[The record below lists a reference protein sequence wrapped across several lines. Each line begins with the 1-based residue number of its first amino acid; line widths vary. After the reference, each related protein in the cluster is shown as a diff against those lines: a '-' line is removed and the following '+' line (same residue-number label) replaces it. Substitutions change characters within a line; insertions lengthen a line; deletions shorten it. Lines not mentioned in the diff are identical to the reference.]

1 VAAPA
6 RDREV
11 SYQSRSGR
19 GSVFVAGRTASQEAN
34 MKIRSLI
41 FLSALPLILLG
52 TTASLRAQQQEPIP
66 VARRVIIFV
75 WDGLRADDLT
85 QEIAPN
91 YFALARSGV
100 VFADHHAVYPTFTMM
115 NSASIATGT
124 YPGVHGFYGNVV
136 YAPSAKGRN
145 AKGAD
150 IDFAAPAFIEDFGV
164 VEAVR
169 DAYQGRLTLVPT
181 MVQAA
186 QTKGLTTA
194 AIGKFGAAF
203 IQDYKRGGI
212 ILDEDAAMPL
222 GFAKE
227 LQGAGYALPRN
238 SINAYE
244 AGALTLANDNGDPTA
259 SVPIQRLRDGQ
270 TGNPLDCS
278 GALSRRGFAYLT
290 DVFVNFVLPNKKPDL
305 TIFWSKEPDA
315 TNHAYGPGTCNSI
328 DATKM
333 NDEILG
339 RVVEK
344 LRQLGWEASTDIIIT
359 QDHNHS
365 TVSGD
370 VAYFPLRAIVD
381 RSIGALNR
389 DGYSVSG
396 FVRTAELLTRDGL
409 KAFDGAACRDIP
421 ILSGIMADGTH
432 LHSRKDD
439 ELGHVCGRPQKYT
452 SSSYAVPKSIP
463 TGAVVVAANA
473 GSDYLFLPDAN
484 IETVK
489 AAVVS
494 LQSRPQFGAI
504 FVSDKYGEIAGTLP
518 MSLIK
523 TENSG
528 NGRAP
533 DIIVSFSYDENVTV
547 AGKSGVSY
555 ASSINRRGD
564 HGSFSP
570 TDTHI
575 SLMASGPGFKS
586 SLSNTLPTSN
596 VDIAPTVARILH
608 LIMPAVDG
616 RVLEEALR
624 GGPPVS
630 EYAVVNKT
638 HRSTT
643 KTALTMKLPTDL
655 DGRGI
660 DPNLSS
666 YAAELKTKI
675 LTRGAASYTY
685 FDQAKAVRK

>member
-1 VAAPA
+1 
-6 RDREV
+6 
-11 SYQSRSGR
+11 
-19 GSVFVAGRTASQEAN
+19 
-34 MKIRSLI
+34 MKIRPLI
-41 FLSALPLILLG
+41 FLSALPFMLFGI
-52 TTASLRAQQQEPIP
+52 TAGLRAQQQETGQ

-85 QEIAPN
+85 PEIAPN

-136 YAPSAKGRN
+136 YAPSAKGKN

-150 IDFAAPAFIEDFGV
+150 IDFSAPAFIEDFGV

-169 DAYQGRLTLVPT
+169 DSYHGRLTLVST
-181 MVQAA
+181 MLQAA
-186 QTKGLTTA
+186 QAKGLATA

-212 ILDEDAAMPL
+212 IFDEDAAMPL
-222 GFAKE
+222 AFAKE
-227 LQGAGYALPRN
+227 LQRAGYPLPRN
-238 SINAYE
+238 SGNAYE

-259 SVPIQRLRDGQ
+259 PIPIQRLKDGQ
-270 TGNPLDCS
+270 TGNPLDRS

-290 DVFVNFVLPNKKPDL
+290 DVFVNYILPNKKPDL

-315 TNHAYGPGTCNSI
+315 TSHAYGPGTYNSI
-328 DATKM
+328 DATRM

-339 RVVEK
+339 RIVEK
-344 LRQLGWEASTDIIIT
+344 LRQLGWEESTDIILT

-370 VAYFPLRAIVD
+370 VAYYPLRAIVD
-381 RSIGALNR
+381 RGVGAH
-389 DGYSVSG
+389 DTHGYSVSG

-409 KAFDGAACRDIP
+409 KAYDGAGCRDIP
-421 ILSGIMADGTH
+421 TLSGITADGTY
-432 LHSRKDD
+432 LYPSKDD
-439 ELGHVCGRPQKYT
+439 EHGNVCGRTQKYT
-452 SSSYAVPKSIP
+452 SPSYVVPKPIP
-463 TGAVVVAANA
+463 AGAIVVAANA
-473 GSDYLFLPDAN
+473 GSDYLFVPDGN

-494 LQSRPQFGAI
+494 LQSRLQFGAI

-518 MSLIK
+518 MSLIE

-533 DIIVSFSYDENVTV
+533 DIIVSFSFDENVAV

-555 ASSINRRGD
+555 ASSVNRRGD

-575 SLMASGPGFKS
+575 SLLAHGPDFKS
-586 SLSNTLPTSN
+586 GLYDTLPTAN
-596 VDIAPTVARILH
+596 VDIAPTVARILKFS
-608 LIMPAVDG
+608 MPDVQG
-616 RVLEEALR
+616 RVLDESLR
-624 GGPPVS
+624 GEPGVA
-630 EYAVVNKT
+630 EYAVLNKT
-638 HRSTT
+638 HRSST
-643 KTALTMKLPTDL
+643 KTGLTMKLPTDL
-655 DGRGI
+655 DTRDI
-660 DPNLSS
+660 DSRLTT
-666 YAAELKTKI
+666 YAVELKTKV
-675 LTRGAASYTY
+675 LTRGDTSYAY
-685 FDQAKAVRK
+685 FDYAKAIRE

>member
-1 VAAPA
+1 
-6 RDREV
+6 
-11 SYQSRSGR
+11 
-19 GSVFVAGRTASQEAN
+19 
-34 MKIRSLI
+34 MKMRRQIL
-41 FLSALPLILLG
+41 LTALPFVLVG
-52 TTASLRAQQQEPIP
+52 MTGSLQAQQPEMAST
-66 VARRVIIFV
+66 ARRVIIFV

-85 QEIAPN
+85 LDITPN

-136 YAPSAKGRN
+136 YSPSAKGRN
-145 AKGAD
+145 AKGAE
-150 IDFAAPAFIEDFGV
+150 IDFSAPAFIEDFGV

-169 DAYQGRLTLVPT
+169 DSYQGRLTLVPT
-181 MVQAA
+181 MLQAA
-186 QTKGLTTA
+186 LAKGLTTVA
-194 AIGKFGAAF
+194 VGKFGAAF

-227 LQGAGYALPRN
+227 LQQAGYRLPRN
-238 SINAYE
+238 SSNAYD
-244 AGALTLANDNGDPTA
+244 AGALMLAKDNGDPTA
-259 SVPIQRLRDGQ
+259 PIPIQRLKDSQ

-278 GALSRRGFAYLT
+278 GALSRPGFAYLT
-290 DVFVNFVLPNKKPDL
+290 DVFVNYILPNKKPDL

-370 VAYFPLRAIVD
+370 VAYYPLRAIVD
-381 RSIGALNR
+381 RGIGAVSR

-409 KAFDGAACRDIP
+409 KAFDGAGCRDVP
-421 ILSGIMADGTH
+421 ILSGIMADGAH

-439 ELGHVCGRPQKYT
+439 EMGHFCGRPQKYT
-452 SSSYAVPKSIP
+452 SPSYAVPKPIP
-463 TGAVVVAANA
+463 AGAVVVAANA

-489 AAVVS
+489 AATVS
-494 LQSRPQFGAI
+494 LQSRLQFGAI

-523 TENSG
+523 TETSG

-533 DIIVSFSYDENVTV
+533 DIIVSFSYDKNVTV
-547 AGKSGVSY
+547 AGKPGVSY

-575 SLMASGPGFKS
+575 SLMASGPDFKS
-586 SLSNTLPTSN
+586 GFHNTLPTSN
-596 VDIAPTVARILH
+596 VDIAPTVARILKFS
-608 LIMPAVDG
+608 MPDVQG
-616 RVLEEALR
+616 RVLEETLR
-624 GGPPVS
+624 AGPPVT
-630 EYAVVNKT
+630 EYRVVNKT
-638 HRSTT
+638 HRSSTRT
-643 KTALTMKLPTDL
+643 GLTMKLPIDL
-655 DGRGI
+655 DGRSV
-660 DPNLSS
+660 DPKLSS
-666 YAAELKTKI
+666 YSVELKTKI
-675 LTRGAASYTY
+675 LTRGAASHTY
-685 FDQAKAVRK
+685 FDQAKAVRE